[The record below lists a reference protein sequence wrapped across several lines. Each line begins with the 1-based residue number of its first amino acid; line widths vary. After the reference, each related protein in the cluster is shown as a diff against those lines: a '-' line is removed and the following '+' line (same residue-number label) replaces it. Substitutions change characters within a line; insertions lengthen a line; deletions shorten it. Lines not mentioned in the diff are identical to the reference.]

1 MKYPAL
7 ALVPAL
13 ILLGTPIA
21 QAADLNEVADHG
33 RGFEDVDRA
42 YASMDP
48 QYVREGASRT
58 PQQLSQLAIG
68 QSPEQVVA
76 ILGSPV
82 TADGTGWHYN
92 VSLPMDRADELVC
105 QYKVQFN
112 QDRTLAGGIWRRP
125 QCAAIARLATGT

>member
-1 MKYPAL
+1 MKYTAL

-13 ILLGTPIA
+13 IMLGTPIA
-21 QAADLNEVADHG
+21 QAADLNGVADHG
-33 RGFEDVDRA
+33 RGFDDADRA

-48 QYVREGASRT
+48 RYVREGTSRT
-58 PQQLSQLAIG
+58 PQQLGQLAVG
-68 QSPEQVVA
+68 QTTEQVVA

-82 TADGTGWHYN
+82 MTDSTGWHYN

-112 QDRTLAGGIWRRP
+112 QDGTLAGGIWRRP
-125 QCAAIARLATGT
+125 QCAAIATQPSGA